1 MNWIFA
7 LFFSITQIISTNNG
21 SMLTIKITG
30 VPSDKGKIMIGV
42 YNKKEGFRDEKHTYK
57 NLTVNAVKGT
67 MTVYIPDLP
76 NGNYAIA
83 VFHDANENGKLDK
96 NFLGVPTE
104 KYGFSNNAMGSFGPP
119 DFEDCVV
126 KVEGDKE
133 ISINLK

>member
-1 MNWIFA
+1 
-7 LFFSITQIISTNNG
+7 
-21 SMLTIKITG
+21 MLTIKITG